1 MEDKRGLSY
10 KLQTFAP
17 DGLEMIPEVLP
28 YISLAKTHHFL
39 VGQEGTPCQAE
50 SVARNLRVAVV
61 VGTGDRGDDLGAA
74 RCVGHPDLGQ
84 IGTEEGQ
91 NVHAHHDPRW
101 VRGTTTI
108 VDEGTYVIDRDGT
121 WEQTSQLV
129 QAEGAYSLEK
139 DTLTVETVKPKLNGG
154 TIRWKRVKTK

>member
-28 YISLAKTHHFL
+28 YISLAKPIISWSVKKVLRAKLNRLLGTYELLSLSAL
-39 VGQEGTPCQAE
+39 VTGGMTLEPPDVSGT
-50 SVARNLRVAVV
+50 L
-61 VGTGDRGDDLGAA
+61 TLGKLAPKKG
-74 RCVGHPDLGQ
+74 RMSMRITIPDGL
-84 IGTEEGQ
+84 
-91 NVHAHHDPRW
+91 
-101 VRGTTTI
+101 RGTTTI

-129 QAEGAYSLEK
+129 QADGAYSLEK